1 MMGWQ
6 PQDELAQSVAL
17 EVLLHGPLGRS
28 ELARRLSLAPATLTR
43 ISTDL
48 IASGLLTEVRSTR
61 TGASGRPSIPLAV
74 VPDSHHFLGIK
85 VADDCLTA
93 AVINLKAQVLS
104 YDQLPLTMH
113 SPKDVVEGISSLAS
127 QAEKTFR
134 IDAIGVG
141 IGGVVTDQGIIRSAP
156 FLEWEDVD
164 LVGLLREHI
173 KIPVFVANDLTAYT
187 QAQHWFD
194 LGAQHRNFAVLTLGI
209 GTGYGCVANGRPLEN
224 QDSGIGLVGHWPLD
238 PLGPLCSQGHRGCAE
253 SMLTTPAITR
263 SISEALGREV
273 SWSDVISLAEAEDP
287 AVSAVLRA
295 SGLAL
300 GRLIGAIA
308 NLTAP
313 EVVIIGGEGV
323 ALASLSNRWMRQGLA
338 ETRDPRA
345 SLVRIEL
352 ASPANE
358 TWCRGAAVIG
368 LQGYVSKRRS

>member
-104 YDQLPLTMH
+104 YDQLPLPTH
-113 SPKDVVEGISSLAS
+113 SPKDVVEGIASLAS

-141 IGGVVTDQGIIRSAP
+141 IGGIVTDQGIIRSAP

-173 KIPVFVANDLTAYT
+173 TIPVFVANDLTAYT

-194 LGAQHRNFAVLTLGI
+194 LGAQHRNFAVLTLGV

-263 SISEALGREV
+263 SISEALGREA
-273 SWSDVISLAEAEDP
+273 SWSKVI
-287 AVSAVLRA
+287 
-295 SGLAL
+295 
-300 GRLIGAIA
+300 
-308 NLTAP
+308 
-313 EVVIIGGEGV
+313 
-323 ALASLSNRWMRQGLA
+323 
-338 ETRDPRA
+338 
-345 SLVRIEL
+345 
-352 ASPANE
+352 
-358 TWCRGAAVIG
+358 
-368 LQGYVSKRRS
+368 

>member
-1 MMGWQ
+1 MGWQ

-43 ISTDL
+43 ISADL
-48 IASGLLTEVRSTR
+48 IASGLLTEVRTTR
-61 TGASGRPSIPLAV
+61 TGTSGRPSIPLAV

-85 VADDCLTA
+85 VADHCLTA
-93 AVINLKAQVLS
+93 TVINLKAEVLT
-104 YDQLPLTMH
+104 YRELPLSGH
-113 SPKDVVEGISSLAS
+113 SPRDIVEGIAFLTD
-127 QAEKTFR
+127 QAEESLH

-141 IGGVVTDQGIIRSAP
+141 VGGVVTDRGIVRSAP
-156 FLEWEDVD
+156 FLMWEDVD
-164 LVGLLREHI
+164 LAELLRTRI
-173 KIPVFVANDLTAYT
+173 GIPVFVANDLTAYT

-194 LGAQHRNFAVLTLGI
+194 LGARHKNFAVLTLGI
-209 GTGYGCVANGRPLEN
+209 GTGYGCVANGKKLEN

-238 PLGPLCSQGHRGCAE
+238 PLGPLCTKGHRGCAE

-273 SWSDVISLAEAEDP
+273 TWDEVISLAESEDP
-287 AVSAVLRA
+287 AISAVLRA

-345 SLVRIEL
+345 SVVHVEL

-368 LQGYVSKRRS
+368 LQGYVSKRHY

>member
-1 MMGWQ
+1 M
-6 PQDELAQSVAL
+6 
-17 EVLLHGPLGRS
+17 
-28 ELARRLSLAPATLTR
+28 
-43 ISTDL
+43 
-48 IASGLLTEVRSTR
+48 
-61 TGASGRPSIPLAV
+61 
-74 VPDSHHFLGIK
+74 
-85 VADDCLTA
+85 
-93 AVINLKAQVLS
+93 
-104 YDQLPLTMH
+104 
-113 SPKDVVEGISSLAS
+113 
-127 QAEKTFR
+127 
-134 IDAIGVG
+134 
-141 IGGVVTDQGIIRSAP
+141 
-156 FLEWEDVD
+156 
-164 LVGLLREHI
+164 
-173 KIPVFVANDLTAYT
+173 
-187 QAQHWFD
+187 
-194 LGAQHRNFAVLTLGI
+194 
-209 GTGYGCVANGRPLEN
+209 ANGRPLEN

-273 SWSDVISLAEAEDP
+273 SWGDVVSLAEAEDP

-345 SLVRIEL
+345 SLVKIEL

>member
-1 MMGWQ
+1 MGWQ

-48 IASGLLTEVRSTR
+48 IAS
-61 TGASGRPSIPLAV
+61 
-74 VPDSHHFLGIK
+74 
-85 VADDCLTA
+85 
-93 AVINLKAQVLS
+93 
-104 YDQLPLTMH
+104 
-113 SPKDVVEGISSLAS
+113 VVEGIASLAS

-164 LVGLLREHI
+164 LVGLLRDHI
-173 KIPVFVANDLTAYT
+173 EIPVFVANDLTAYT

-194 LGAQHRNFAVLTLGI
+194 LGAQHRNFAVLTLGV

-263 SISEALGREV
+263 SISEALGREL
-273 SWSDVISLAEAEDP
+273 SWSEVISLAEAEDP

-323 ALASLSNRWMRQGLA
+323 ALASLSNQWMRQGLA

-345 SLVRIEL
+345 SLVKIEL